1 MECHMADTFS
11 EYASGLDS
19 PAQNAAAVTPNDST
33 DLTNT
38 ARALYIGGAG
48 NVTLD
53 TAGGQTT
60 VAFVGLAA
68 GTILPV
74 RTARVRSTGTTATNI
89 VALW

>member
-1 MECHMADTFS
+1 MSDTFQS
-11 EYASGLDS
+11 HADGLDS
-19 PAQNAAAVTPNDST
+19 PAKNAAAVTPNDST

-53 TAGGQTT
+53 TAGGQTS
-60 VAFVGLAA
+60 VAFTGLTA